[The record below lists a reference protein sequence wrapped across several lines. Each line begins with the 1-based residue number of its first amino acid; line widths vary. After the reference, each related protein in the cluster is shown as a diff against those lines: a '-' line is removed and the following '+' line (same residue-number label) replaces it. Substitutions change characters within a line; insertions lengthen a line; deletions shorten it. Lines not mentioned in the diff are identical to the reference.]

1 MLNGTLLGLMEQ
13 LGMDVLTLAYGLSE
27 DEFFASRLARKRTL
41 ELLGNMSKTA
51 IGIPQEVKLHMA
63 DVDWAAWAV
72 LSAILARPERHP
84 LQIWVAV
91 QELVPL
97 TVHRLGDYRKRMP
110 QLFSVVP

>member
-1 MLNGTLLGLMEQ
+1 MLSGTLLNLLER
-13 LGMDVLTLAYGLSE
+13 LGMDVLTLTYGLSE
-27 DEFFASRLARKRTL
+27 EEFFASRIARKRTL

-72 LSAILARPERHP
+72 LSMALASPERHP
-84 LQIWVAV
+84 LQIWVTV

-97 TVHRLGDYRKRMP
+97 TVQRLGDCRKRMP